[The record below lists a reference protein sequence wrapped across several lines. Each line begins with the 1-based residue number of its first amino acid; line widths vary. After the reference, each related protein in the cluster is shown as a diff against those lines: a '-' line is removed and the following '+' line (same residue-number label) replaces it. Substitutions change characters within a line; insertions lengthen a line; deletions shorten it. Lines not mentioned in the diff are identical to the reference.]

1 MPGTSPQAPG
11 LKQAGPGR
19 HRAMDDNKEPATQGP
34 QDPKQEHPPQEAHGG
49 SMAPDLVDDTGHAK
63 PQDDEK

>member
-1 MPGTSPQAPG
+1 MDANEETEPQV
-11 LKQAGPGR
+11 
-19 HRAMDDNKEPATQGP
+19 TQGP
-34 QDPKQEHPPQEAHGG
+34 HDPSQEHPPQEAHGG

>member
-1 MPGTSPQAPG
+1 
-11 LKQAGPGR
+11 
-19 HRAMDDNKEPATQGP
+19 MDSHTEPEPDATQGP